1 MRRSIVVAFLLAGV
15 LTLRPDSAWSQTPC
29 PLSGIV
35 KMNFDGVVVSAAS
48 SVDAVAYL
56 ASYGV
61 SFTPITPSTQALIY
75 NVTGQAGIASSV
87 PNVLFV
93 TPPGT
98 APVSYTLGFCGP
110 LRGISFTRG
119 GINSPF
125 VSAAWAVRALDAN
138 GVEVASVGEPD
149 RTGDSLPRRFTL
161 SGENIRTFRFDA
173 NNAAFDFNHPP
184 FDDFALDAGVTDNQS
199 GSHVFAQ
206 FVDGRFPDG
215 TFYRSTLLVSSDN
228 SSSTDCTATL
238 GGLTI
243 PGFGNGSTQ
252 SFSVAA
258 GRSSIITTPGTQNL
272 VSGYAKLICTA
283 PVAAQVLYGSYSATG
298 VLLGQS
304 TVFSSPSATIAQL
317 LADQRNGAHLGIAIA
332 NTATA
337 STQFVIKAIDE
348 NNVEVGTGT
357 VQLAG
362 QAQTAKFLEELIT
375 VPSAFVGKVQ
385 ISTNPSTVGTVFA
398 IGLQFT
404 GPVFTTIPPTVRTT
418 TP

>member
-258 GRSSIITTPGTQNL
+258 GR
-272 VSGYAKLICTA
+272 
-283 PVAAQVLYGSYSATG
+283 
-298 VLLGQS
+298 
-304 TVFSSPSATIAQL
+304 
-317 LADQRNGAHLGIAIA
+317 
-332 NTATA
+332 
-337 STQFVIKAIDE
+337 
-348 NNVEVGTGT
+348 
-357 VQLAG
+357 
-362 QAQTAKFLEELIT
+362 
-375 VPSAFVGKVQ
+375 
-385 ISTNPSTVGTVFA
+385 
-398 IGLQFT
+398 
-404 GPVFTTIPPTVRTT
+404 
-418 TP
+418 